1 MHHSRKWNAHMTNSD
16 NLHNFV
22 YCHSRSTWIY
32 ERADRSSWWGV
43 RTDLCPMEN
52 HILVWYKIQVQ
63 WEFNLYQ
70 HQIIIF
76 RQNQISI
83 SRSEGTYCILLCFK
97 DHCQIIAWKS
107 TLTGS
112 QKFIKSAESLLQNEL
127 RIPLVRNSWASNG
140 LLWSRLRCTRA
151 SHSCW

>member
-1 MHHSRKWNAHMTNSD
+1 MHTWQTVIVCVVLFTATVDPHESMKQLTGVHD
-16 NLHNFV
+16 G
-22 YCHSRSTWIY
+22 RSEQTSVQWKII
-32 ERADRSSWWGV
+32 SWYGV
-43 RTDLCPMEN
+43 R
-52 HILVWYKIQVQ
+52 YKSS
-63 WEFNLYQ
+63 EFNLYQ
-70 HQIIIF
+70 HQFIIF

-83 SRSEGTYCILLCFK
+83 SRSEGTYWILLCFK
-97 DHCQIIAWKS
+97 DHCQIIVWKS

-112 QKFIKSAESLLQNEL
+112 QKFIKSAKRLLQNEL